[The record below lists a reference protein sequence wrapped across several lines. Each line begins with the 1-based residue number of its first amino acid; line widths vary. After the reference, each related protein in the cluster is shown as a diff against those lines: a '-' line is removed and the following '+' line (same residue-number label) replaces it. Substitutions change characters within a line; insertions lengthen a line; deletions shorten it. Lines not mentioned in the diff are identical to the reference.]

1 MRIIIALAA
10 VASLAACSHNNPDT
24 QPGPETGEVTRDTVQ
39 TRTPAGT
46 VDTVVRP
53 NAGTPP
59 TSAPTPPPGP
69 PPGPPPSAN
78 APPPPAPTSP
88 ADTTS
93 MRHDSV

>member
-53 NAGTPP
+53 SAGTPP

-69 PPGPPPSAN
+69 PPSAN
-78 APPPPAPTSP
+78 APPPPPAAPPPT
-88 ADTTS
+88 DTTS